1 MRVKTNDPEL
11 IEIFQLLK
19 SDNLAEQ
26 KIERLLNKV
35 FSKESLS
42 IEMID
47 GDDENYNL
55 EIPSR

>member
-1 MRVKTNDPEL
+1 MQVKTKDKEL
-11 IEIFQLLK
+11 IEIFNLLK

-35 FSKESLS
+35 FSKKNLS
-42 IEMID
+42 IEMVD
-47 GDDENYNL
+47 SEDENYNL